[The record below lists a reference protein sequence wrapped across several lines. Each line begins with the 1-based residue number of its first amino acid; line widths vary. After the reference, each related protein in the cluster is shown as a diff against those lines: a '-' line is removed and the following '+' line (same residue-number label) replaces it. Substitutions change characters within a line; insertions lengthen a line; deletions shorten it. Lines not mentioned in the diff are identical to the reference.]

1 MRCGKR
7 NQTLGL
13 KEDKDPQ
20 ELTYKNDLT
29 ASLLCSSSLAG
40 MPIPFLS
47 GCASLP
53 CFCINKLFFYVLSH
67 LLCAL
72 SLIINLVSAFTVSA
86 SMIDAFFAGSKD
98 PGKNSFLPHV
108 LACLVA
114 RIPDSHPGF
123 PGSLPGQGIKIS
135 LHATALCCLGE
146 IRGLN

>member
-86 SMIDAFFAGSKD
+86 SMVKTFFLLGAKIKGKLASSLLALAG
-98 PGKNSFLPHV
+98 
-108 LACLVA
+108 LVA
-114 RIPDSHPGF
+114 RIPGSHPGF
-123 PGSLPGQGIKIS
+123 PGSVPRWGIKIS
-135 LHATALCCLGE
+135 SRHCLLLT
-146 IRGLN
+146 RSLY